1 MTDQGFQSLLCCL
14 ALSIGLL
21 FGLPGIAPLAMPE
34 SRPEAAEGS
43 LDDASAALESSESPA
58 QAPDATRE
66 HLTRQ
71 IEEAQQQLLR
81 AREDLARLQQQQAR
95 TEQELEKQQEEER
108 RLQANIRRYEDRIR
122 RGQREYDIYEY
133 NLSTRFPRERQRLL
147 TEQQSNEAERT
158 RLDTLLADLI
168 RGGLSGPAATESRAV
183 RPRLLGRA
191 VLHRTLP
198 SILQRKQVLLERSD
212 EIRRRL
218 QEIERLTELDRRW
231 IESAQRRLESH
242 DERHSNEARRLEES
256 ARKQREAREEFERI
270 QQRIESLNAL
280 VAEIQQRLPLLQ
292 EGIDYK
298 SFVEQ
303 RGELFWPI
311 AGSVVHG
318 YGPRKHP
325 QFDLV
330 FNNPGIDIA
339 AAPGEEIRAV
349 AGGWVV
355 YTGTL
360 PGYGSLV
367 MVHHGAGYFS
377 FYTPAVPVEGIEA
390 GPNRET
396 RVEPGQVIAVLGG
409 SPSVEEG
416 LLHVEIRHGETA
428 LNPLEWLRRQSGES
442 AGDASGLS
450 KE

>member
-21 FGLPGIAPLAMPE
+21 FGLPGIAPWAAPE
-34 SRPEAAEGS
+34 SLPVAAESS
-43 LDDASAALESSESPA
+43 LDDASAALEESRESSTA
-58 QAPDATRE
+58 APDAATRE
-66 HLTRQ
+66 RLTRQ

-81 AREDLARLQQQQAR
+81 AREDLVRLQQQQAR
-95 TEQELEKQQEEER
+95 TEQELQKQQEEER

-133 NLSTRFPRERQRLL
+133 NLNTRFPRERRRLL
-147 TEQQSNEAERT
+147 SEQQSNEMKRA
-158 RLDTLLADLI
+158 RLDALLADLI
-168 RGGLSGPAATESRAV
+168 RSGLGRPV
-183 RPRLLGRA
+183 RPAFPGRA
-191 VLHRTLP
+191 VLQRTLP
-198 SILQRKQVLLERSD
+198 PILQRKQELLRRSD
-212 EIRRRL
+212 EIEQRL

-242 DERHSNEARRLEES
+242 DERHSSEARRLEES
-256 ARKQREAREEFERI
+256 SRRQREAREEFERI
-270 QQRIESLNAL
+270 QRRIEALNAL

-292 EGIDYK
+292 EGTSYK

-311 AGSVVHG
+311 AGPVVHG

-325 QFDLV
+325 EFDLV
-330 FNNPGIDIA
+330 FNNPGIDIGA
-339 AAPGEEIRAV
+339 LPGEEIRAV

-367 MVHHGAGYFS
+367 MVLSLIHIS
-377 FYTPAVPVEGIEA
+377 EP
-390 GPNRET
+390 T
-396 RVEPGQVIAVLGG
+396 RPY
-409 SPSVEEG
+409 
-416 LLHVEIRHGETA
+416 
-428 LNPLEWLRRQSGES
+428 
-442 AGDASGLS
+442 
-450 KE
+450 